1 MPNNPLL
8 PTTLPAQCESETS
21 TDPITG
27 QEIQSFGN
35 WGPRASVI
43 YDLRGDGKTSVR
55 ASYSYYFA
63 TKITLANALGGLET
77 QPGLVWGNNSSNG
90 NCSTASGCWQD
101 LNLDSIVQVNELIGN
116 PTSGSARFN
125 MTTGIFE
132 PAGNTVDPSAQIGR
146 TREFITGIQHE
157 LIPNLAVGVEYVYRK
172 YDRGT
177 LTYTI
182 GFEPGAAGYPISA
195 LYTGPLSY
203 TDPTTGITAP
213 YYQLCATCTRPSGLG
228 SIALTDPRYQVYHG
242 VVTTV
247 NKRFSNKWQMNGSF
261 TWQDNPQYNPV
272 GGYTDPQG
280 VEFTDGYSTLARY
293 LFKLNGSY
301 VLPWDVQVSGNLNIN
316 DGANRTVSINGPG
329 NVFGGVGQ
337 TSISR
342 NTLTY
347 EPAGSTRLTAV
358 KLLDLG
364 FQKSFAFSGGR
375 YRIKGMFDIFNIFNV
390 NDVQSYNS
398 NNLSS
403 GNFVVPTGI
412 VPPRVM
418 RVGAQITF

>member
-1 MPNNPLL
+1 MLFHLL
-8 PTTLPAQCESETS
+8 FQ
-21 TDPITG
+21 
-27 QEIQSFGN
+27 F
-35 WGPRASVI
+35 
-43 YDLRGDGKTSVR
+43 
-55 ASYSYYFA
+55 
-63 TKITLANALGGLET
+63 
-77 QPGLVWGNNSSNG
+77 
-90 NCSTASGCWQD
+90 
-101 LNLDSIVQVNELIGN
+101 
-116 PTSGSARFN
+116 
-125 MTTGIFE
+125 
-132 PAGNTVDPSAQIGR
+132 
-146 TREFITGIQHE
+146 
-157 LIPNLAVGVEYVYRK
+157 
-172 YDRGT
+172 
-177 LTYTI
+177 
-182 GFEPGAAGYPISA
+182 GFEPGAAGYPVSA
-195 LYTGPLSY
+195 LYVGPLNY
-203 TDPTTGITAP
+203 TDPTTGTTAP

-272 GGYTDPQG
+272 GGFTDPQG

-390 NDVQSYNS
+390 NDITGYSS

-403 GNFVVPTGI
+403 SNFVVPTSI